1 MQTRGHQGEM
11 VISWHPDISW
21 LQTANTL
28 VTTNIK
34 AQNVH
39 VQNRFYIRK
48 LSLRWMNPNPQ
59 EYSCDCIN
67 VNASCVPCVCCSKL
81 NRLFTL
87 ETGWSPQRHQPPHRT
102 MVIQTRFSNNWHD
115 VSHLYLLE
123 VKNDESCL
131 NIVPVCDLPPRHQT
145 MFISLVLMSSRSDE
159 ESVMGSMQGGAR
171 SSQPQVLQYKLS
183 AGTSHPP
190 RLTLITHQSQ
200 NCSQCVLLCTIYKR
214 PGTDSVECFKIE
226 QFETQIQL
234 SRARVGLRFVPG
246 LV

>member
-1 MQTRGHQGEM
+1 
-11 VISWHPDISW
+11 
-21 LQTANTL
+21 
-28 VTTNIK
+28 
-34 AQNVH
+34 
-39 VQNRFYIRK
+39 
-48 LSLRWMNPNPQ
+48 MNPNPQ
-59 EYSCDCIN
+59 EYHCDCIN

-87 ETGWSPQRHQPPHRT
+87 ETGWSPQRHQPPH
-102 MVIQTRFSNNWHD
+102 IGYSDEILKQLTRCISSLPPRIEELWKLSQHCFNR
-115 VSHLYLLE
+115 
-123 VKNDESCL
+123 C
-131 NIVPVCDLPPRHQT
+131 VPVCDLPPRHQT

>member
-87 ETGWSPQRHQPPHRT
+87 ETGWSPQRHQPPHIGYSDEKRDSQTTDT
-102 MVIQTRFSNNWHD
+102 M
-115 VSHLYLLE
+115 YL
-123 VKNDESCL
+123 S
-131 NIVPVCDLPPRHQT
+131 ISSLPPR
-145 MFISLVLMSSRSDE
+145 SE
-159 ESVMGSMQGGAR
+159 EWW
-171 SSQPQVLQYKLS
+171 KLS
-183 AGTSHPP
+183 QHCSSLWSASETSDNVHQPGINEQQIRWGECDGLNAGRGPLQSASSAPIQIVCRNISPAPP
-190 RLTLITHQSQ
+190 DPHHSSVTKLFSM
-200 NCSQCVLLCTIYKR
+200 CSPLYNL
-214 PGTDSVECFKIE
+214 
-226 QFETQIQL
+226 
-234 SRARVGLRFVPG
+234 
-246 LV
+246 